1 MTMRYEVIVV
11 ETMTREWK
19 VAIWA
24 NGVEDILRKND
35 NGSIPF
41 QEDGYIRNGENFST
55 TVRQISEVRPNN
67 DVVIWKDGELV
78 DN

>member
-1 MTMRYEVIVV
+1 MPMRYEVIVV

-41 QEDGYIRNGENFST
+41 QEDGYIRNGETFSAK
-55 TVRQISEVRPNN
+55 VRQISEVRTNN
-67 DVVIWKDGELV
+67 DVVIWKDGELI